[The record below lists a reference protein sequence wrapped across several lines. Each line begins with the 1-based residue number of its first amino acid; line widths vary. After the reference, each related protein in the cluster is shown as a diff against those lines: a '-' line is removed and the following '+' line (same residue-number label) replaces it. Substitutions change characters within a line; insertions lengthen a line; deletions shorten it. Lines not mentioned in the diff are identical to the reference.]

1 MPKLSQDKELPV
13 SVKKIRLGSAL
24 RDCGNCSFAESFD
37 KSNAEQLYI
46 YDDSDLGYTDWTD
59 SEPDFVSKCFIV
71 KNPNGIVIT
80 LLPLDGKI
88 ITGKNIT
95 QGGVCDGMILTEQ
108 GMSLIEFKTNVMT
121 PNYLTV
127 LQRATEAVSQL
138 WHTFDGIIK
147 PKCESQS
154 VNIEELLSVDF
165 HVVFNK
171 DFEIMG
177 VNAELMDLQIQFFED
192 NKHLLFF
199 DYGKTF

>member
-37 KSNAEQLYI
+37 KSNTEQLYI

-177 VNAELMDLQIQFFED
+177 INAELMDLQIQFFED